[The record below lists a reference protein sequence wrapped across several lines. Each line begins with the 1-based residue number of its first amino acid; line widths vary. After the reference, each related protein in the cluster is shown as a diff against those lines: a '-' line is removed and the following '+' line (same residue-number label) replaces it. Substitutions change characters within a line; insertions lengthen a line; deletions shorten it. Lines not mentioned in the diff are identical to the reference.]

1 MAQAPFA
8 TEDDLATLGVQAE
21 ALTGISSAAKAQALL
36 AATYELAGYLTGYVL
51 PITAWGADLRLH
63 TTKLA
68 AHTLLTVRGL
78 NPDGEDV
85 KQLRTDALE
94 WGTKVA
100 EGKIRPIGIVDSTPD
115 DDDFGAG
122 IYTDAARAW

>member
-8 TEDDLATLGVQAE
+8 TEGDLATLGVQAE
-21 ALTGISSAAKAQALL
+21 ALTDVSSAAKTQALL
-36 AATYELAGYLTGYVL
+36 AATYELAGYLTGYTL

-63 TTKLA
+63 AAKLA

-94 WGTKVA
+94 WATKVS
-100 EGKIRPIGIVDSTPD
+100 EGKIHPIDIVDSTPD
-115 DDDFGAG
+115 ADDFGAG
-122 IYTDAARAW
+122 IATDTARGW

>member
-1 MAQAPFA
+1 MDQAPFA
-8 TEDDLATLGVQAE
+8 DDGDLTALGVQAE
-21 ALTGISSAAKAQALL
+21 ALSGIGSVAKAQALL
-36 AATYELAGYLTGYVL
+36 AATYELAGYLTEYTL

-94 WGTKVA
+94 WATKVA

-122 IYTDAARAW
+122 LYTETARAW